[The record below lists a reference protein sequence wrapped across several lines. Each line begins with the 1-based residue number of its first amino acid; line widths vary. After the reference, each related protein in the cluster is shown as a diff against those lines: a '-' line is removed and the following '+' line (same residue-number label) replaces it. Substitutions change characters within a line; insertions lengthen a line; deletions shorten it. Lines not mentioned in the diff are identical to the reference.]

1 MVYLHKDK
9 ERFREAID
17 LVVYK
22 TGISSQAVEKD
33 YYVTM
38 ILKLLAE
45 EMPFIVFKGGTS
57 LSKCHKVIRRFS
69 EDIDLSVDEYISQ
82 GQRKKLKQAIVKVT
96 EMLGLEI
103 ENLEDTR
110 SRRVYNKYIVPYQ
123 TVLFNENAALQPAV
137 SIETSLAALAFPA
150 NVMPV
155 SSFVGDMILEEAPQL
170 IEEYGLDTFEMKVQQ
185 VNRTLAEKVFA
196 ICDYYLRG
204 EVHKYSRHLYDIYKL
219 LPHVPQDEAFRDLV
233 AEVRRIRK
241 GLITVHRRK
250 TGWTSQRC
258 SGKSC
263 QRRSIKVITS
273 MLRSICSRR
282 RFRMIRSSLLLRKL
296 LQERCLNDALIERS
310 VWSAPTSTGAGSD
323 TTASR
328 SEARKC

>member
-137 SIETSLAALAFPA
+137 IIETSLAALAFPA

-185 VNRTLAEKVFA
+185 INRTLAEKVFA

-241 GLITVHRRK
+241 GSDYCPSAKDGVDIPKMLGEILSK
-250 TGWTSQRC
+250 EIY
-258 SGKSC
+258 KSDY
-263 QRRSIKVITS
+263 INVTEYLLEEKIPYDTVIT
-273 MLRSICSRR
+273 
-282 RFRMIRSSLLLRKL
+282 
-296 LQERCLNDALIERS
+296 AIEEII
-310 VWSAPTSTGAGSD
+310 AGKMF
-323 TTASR
+323 
-328 SEARKC
+328 E

>member
-1 MVYLHKDK
+1 MYLHKDK
-9 ERFREAID
+9 ERFREAVD

-137 SIETSLAALAFPA
+137 IIETSLAALAFPA
-150 NVMPV
+150 NV
-155 SSFVGDMILEEAPQL
+155 
-170 IEEYGLDTFEMKVQQ
+170 
-185 VNRTLAEKVFA
+185 
-196 ICDYYLRG
+196 C
-204 EVHKYSRHLYDIYKL
+204 
-219 LPHVPQDEAFRDLV
+219 
-233 AEVRRIRK
+233 
-241 GLITVHRRK
+241 
-250 TGWTSQRC
+250 
-258 SGKSC
+258 
-263 QRRSIKVITS
+263 
-273 MLRSICSRR
+273 
-282 RFRMIRSSLLLRKL
+282 
-296 LQERCLNDALIERS
+296 RS
-310 VWSAPTSTGAGSD
+310 V
-323 TTASR
+323 ASL
-328 SEARKC
+328 EI

>member
-137 SIETSLAALAFPA
+137 IIETSLAALAFPA

-233 AEVRRIRK
+233 EEVRRIRK
-241 GLITVHRRK
+241 GSDYCPSAKDGVYIPKMLGEILSK
-250 TGWTSQRC
+250 EIY
-258 SGKSC
+258 KSDY
-263 QRRSIKVITS
+263 INVTEYLLEEKIPYDTVIT
-273 MLRSICSRR
+273 
-282 RFRMIRSSLLLRKL
+282 
-296 LQERCLNDALIERS
+296 AIEEII
-310 VWSAPTSTGAGSD
+310 AGKMF
-323 TTASR
+323 
-328 SEARKC
+328 E